1 MAAITPHPS
10 PVTRHPSPQT
20 NVLLPLL
27 RHEEVLLFTLF
38 LLVAGFF
45 AIAVPSARTS
55 STYLDLL
62 RDVSPNL
69 IAAIGMTLLLI
80 AGEFDLSVGSMLAF
94 TGVVTVSTFNATDN
108 MWLGIIAGLLTG
120 PLVGAINGYLVT
132 VQGMSSLM
140 TTLGMMFALRGLVYV
155 WTNKTPVVDEN
166 GFTAFTQLYQGRI
179 LGVPIPGLIALV
191 LIALGYVLLTRT
203 EFGRNIYAIGG
214 NATAAR
220 VSGIRVQRQKFL
232 LFVLSGTTAAIAGV
246 LVASQTGTGYFD
258 AGVQGFELIV
268 IASAVLGGVS
278 LSGGIGSL
286 ISAMLGVLILGMTG
300 KGLRLM
306 NVHTTQQLV
315 VTGLVMLAAVY
326 LHGVRKRALVGS
338 RRSGV
343 GSRHVG
349 ARPSSASPGGPQG
362 HNDARIARFAIRQDT

>member
-10 PVTRHPSPQT
+10 PVTRHPSPQK

-38 LLVAGFF
+38 LFVAGFF

-55 STYLDLL
+55 NTYLDLL

-179 LGVPIPGLIALV
+179 LGVPIPGLIAVV

-278 LSGGIGSL
+278 LSGGVGSL

-343 GSRHVG
+343 GSR
-349 ARPSSASPGGPQG
+349 
-362 HNDARIARFAIRQDT
+362 

>member
-1 MAAITPHPS
+1 
-10 PVTRHPSPQT
+10 
-20 NVLLPLL
+20 
-27 RHEEVLLFTLF
+27 
-38 LLVAGFF
+38 
-45 AIAVPSARTS
+45 
-55 STYLDLL
+55 
-62 RDVSPNL
+62 
-69 IAAIGMTLLLI
+69 
-80 AGEFDLSVGSMLAF
+80 
-94 TGVVTVSTFNATDN
+94 
-108 MWLGIIAGLLTG
+108 
-120 PLVGAINGYLVT
+120 
-132 VQGMSSLM
+132 
-140 TTLGMMFALRGLVYV
+140 MFALRGLVYV

-179 LGVPIPGLIALV
+179 LGVSIPGLIALV

-214 NATAAR
+214 NETAAR

-278 LSGGIGSL
+278 LSGGVGSL

-306 NVHTTQQLV
+306 NVHTTQVLI

-326 LHGVRKRALVGS
+326 LHGVRKRVLVGS
-338 RRSGV
+338 RRSEV
-343 GSRHVG
+343 GSR
-349 ARPSSASPGGPQG
+349 
-362 HNDARIARFAIRQDT
+362 

>member
-1 MAAITPHPS
+1 MAAIEQDRTAPVGARQPS
-10 PVTRHPSPQT
+10 ALSRL
-20 NVLLPLL
+20 LLPLI

-38 LLVAGFF
+38 LLVAAFF
-45 AIAVPSARTS
+45 AIAVPSARTGS
-55 STYLDLL
+55 IYLDLL

-69 IAAIGMTLLLI
+69 IAAIGVTLLLL

-94 TGVVTVSTFNATDN
+94 TGVVTVWTFNATDN

-120 PLVGAINGYLVT
+120 PLVGAINGFLVT

-140 TTLGMMFALRGLVYV
+140 TTLGMMFALRGIVYV
-155 WTNKTPVVDEN
+155 WTNKTPVVDVN
-166 GFTAFTQLYQGRI
+166 GFTAFTSIYQGSI
-179 LGVPIPGLIALV
+179 LGIPTPGLIAV
-191 LIALGYVLLTRT
+191 TLIALAYILLTRT

-214 NATAAR
+214 NQMAAR
-220 VSGIRVQRQKFL
+220 VSGIRVQRDKFL

-246 LVASQTGTGYFD
+246 IVASQTGTGYFD

-278 LSGGIGSL
+278 LSGGVGNL
-286 ISAMLGVLILGMTG
+286 LSAMIGVLILGMTG

-326 LHGVRKRALVGS
+326 LHGVRKRMLVES
-338 RRSGV
+338 RR
-343 GSRHVG
+343 
-349 ARPSSASPGGPQG
+349 
-362 HNDARIARFAIRQDT
+362 RQAG

>member
-1 MAAITPHPS
+1 M
-10 PVTRHPSPQT
+10 
-20 NVLLPLL
+20 
-27 RHEEVLLFTLF
+27 F
-38 LLVAGFF
+38 LIVSGFF
-45 AIAVPSARTS
+45 AVAVPAAREPG
-55 STYLDLL
+55 TYLDLL

-69 IAAIGMTLLLI
+69 IAAIGVTLLLL
-80 AGEFDLSVGSMLAF
+80 AGQFDLSVGSMLAV
-94 TGVVTVSTFNATDN
+94 TGVVTVSVFNLTDN

-155 WTNKTPVVDEN
+155 WTNTTPVVDEN
-166 GFTAFTQLYQGRI
+166 GFTTFTAFYQGSI
-179 LGVPIPGLIALV
+179 LGVPLPGLLAVV
-191 LIALGYVLLTRT
+191 LIALAWVLLTRT

-220 VSGIRVQRQKFL
+220 VSGIRVQRDTFL
-232 LFVLSGTTAAIAGV
+232 LFVLSGTTAAIAGL

-278 LSGGIGSL
+278 LSGGQGSL
-286 ISAMLGVLILGMTG
+286 ISAMIGVLILGMTG

-315 VTGLVMLAAVY
+315 VTGIVMLVAVY
-326 LHGVRKRALVGS
+326 LHGVRNRMLVES
-338 RRSGV
+338 RRRDG
-343 GSRHVG
+343 
-349 ARPSSASPGGPQG
+349 
-362 HNDARIARFAIRQDT
+362 